1 MEMPTNNTENIE
13 NLSSRRLW
21 DLINT
26 NHNMNIKGIDKD
38 SIIQELIKR
47 KQFSKDYQFNKP
59 H

>member
-26 NHNMNIKGIDKD
+26 HHNINIKGIDKD